1 VKVQGWH
8 KVLLLRHLRGLL
20 HLNIPGDLTPLTPVA
35 EIPDLTRLSLFQTYA
50 LRDLGPLRRSTSLRT
65 LQLSG
70 CTFLTDLTPLRD
82 TAISELHLH
91 HMERADLSTLVGA
104 AIKTL
109 VLRDGRL
116 PHGLAPIPAE
126 LPLVHLRIDNL
137 ADRRNLR
144 GIGLRPGLTRV
155 ECAGIPTPEEIAEL
169 SRLPNLRDLVLRD
182 LVLRDLV
189 LRIPASQSV
198 ELAAVQSQL
207 PAIRVT
213 RT

>member
-1 VKVQGWH
+1 
-8 KVLLLRHLRGLL
+8 
-20 HLNIPGDLTPLTPVA
+20 
-35 EIPDLTRLSLFQTYA
+35 
-50 LRDLGPLRRSTSLRT
+50 
-65 LQLSG
+65 
-70 CTFLTDLTPLRD
+70 
-82 TAISELHLH
+82 
-91 HMERADLSTLVGA
+91 MERADLSTLVGA
-104 AIKTL
+104 AIKTF

-144 GIGLRPGLTRV
+144 GIGRRPGPTRV
-155 ECAGIPTPEEIAEL
+155 ECAGIRTPEEIAEL
-169 SRLPNLRDLVLRD
+169 SRLPS
-182 LVLRDLV
+182 LRDLV
-189 LRIPASQSV
+189 LRIPASQSA